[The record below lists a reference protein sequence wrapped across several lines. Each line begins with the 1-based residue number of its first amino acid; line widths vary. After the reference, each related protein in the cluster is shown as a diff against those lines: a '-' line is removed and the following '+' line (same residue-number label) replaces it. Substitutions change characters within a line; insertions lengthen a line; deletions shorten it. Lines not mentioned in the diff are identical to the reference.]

1 METVKA
7 PAPETPEHAERASA
21 PERNTRATTPQPVAF
36 YDVDGTL
43 IKTNVVHA
51 YAYYIA
57 NHPSL
62 KRRLTGVVKLL
73 ASIPAYMATDY
84 YSRKLFNE
92 WFYTNYAG
100 FSEDRL
106 IIIGEEIFEKVIKP
120 NLFPGAVDLVKRSK
134 AQGIRQV
141 LVTGALDV
149 VTAPLAEYL
158 GADDFGANQ
167 LEIVDRVAT
176 GRMVGPLLAGPNK
189 SVWIRNYAQQHGLD
203 LDQCWAYA
211 DSFSDLPM
219 LSMVGRPCAVN
230 PDFKLRAA
238 ARDFDWPILDL
249 KGKHA

>member
-1 METVKA
+1 MMQLCDDEIRLDNGS
-7 PAPETPEHAERASA
+7 EMSSEFS
-21 PERNTRATTPQPVAF
+21 QVAF

-62 KRRLTGVVKLL
+62 KRRVVGLGKLL
-73 ASIPAYMATDY
+73 ASIPAYLATDY

-92 WFYTNYAG
+92 WFYRNYAG

-106 IIIGEEIFEKVIKP
+106 IVLGEEIFEKVIRP
-120 NLFPGAVDLVKRSK
+120 NMFPGARDLIRRSK
-134 AQGIRQV
+134 DQGIRQV

-149 VTAPLAEYL
+149 ITRPLAEYL
-158 GADDFGANQ
+158 DVDDFGANQ
-167 LEIVDRVAT
+167 LEIVDGYAT
-176 GRMVGPLLAGPNK
+176 GRMIGALLAGPNK
-189 SVWIRNYAQQHGLD
+189 SQWLRDYATRYNLNLD
-203 LDQCWAYA
+203 DCWAYA

-230 PDFKLRAA
+230 PDYKLRAA
-238 ARDFDWPILDL
+238 ARDFDWPVLDL
-249 KGKHA
+249 R

>member
-1 METVKA
+1 MSRQTQQE
-7 PAPETPEHAERASA
+7 
-21 PERNTRATTPQPVAF
+21 VAF

-51 YAYYIA
+51 YAYYVA

-62 KRRLTGVVKLL
+62 KRRALGLGKLV
-73 ASIPAYMATDY
+73 ASIPAYLATDY

-92 WFYTNYAG
+92 WFYKNYAG

-106 IIIGEEIFEKVIKP
+106 ILLGEEIFEKVLLP
-120 NLFPGAVDLVKRSK
+120 NLFPGSRDLIRRSK

-149 VTAPLAEYL
+149 ITRPLAEYL
-158 GADDFGANQ
+158 DVDDFGANQ
-167 LEIVDRVAT
+167 LEIVDGFAT
-176 GRMVGPLLAGPNK
+176 GRTIGPLLAGPNK
-189 SVWIRNYAQQHGLD
+189 SQWIRAYATEHGLN
-203 LDQCWAYA
+203 LDRCWAYA

-230 PDFKLRAA
+230 PDYKLRAA
-238 ARDFDWPILDL
+238 ARDFDWPVLDL
-249 KGKHA
+249 R

>member
-1 METVKA
+1 MNSEF
-7 PAPETPEHAERASA
+7 S
-21 PERNTRATTPQPVAF
+21 QVAF

-62 KRRLTGVVKLL
+62 KRRVVGLGKLL
-73 ASIPAYMATDY
+73 ASIPAYLATDY

-92 WFYTNYAG
+92 WFYRNYAG

-106 IIIGEEIFEKVIKP
+106 IVLGEEIFEKVIRP
-120 NLFPGAVDLVKRSK
+120 NMFPGARDLIKRSK
-134 AQGIRQV
+134 DQGIRQV

-149 VTAPLAEYL
+149 ITKPLADYL
-158 GADDFGANQ
+158 EVDDFGANQ
-167 LEIVDRVAT
+167 LEIVDGYAT
-176 GRMVGPLLAGPNK
+176 GRMIGALLAGPNK
-189 SVWIRNYAQQHGLD
+189 SQWLRDYATRYGLN
-203 LDQCWAYA
+203 LDDCWAYA

-230 PDFKLRAA
+230 PDYKLRAA
-238 ARDFDWPILDL
+238 ARDFDWPVLDL
-249 KGKHA
+249 R